1 MPCCTLGSS
10 SCDLF
15 LYLEHASARQ
25 VLVVAQAE
33 ANGGELEVD
42 PTDLTASERAAFE
55 RAVAA
60 GALRSA
66 TEPWHPWWLACNA
79 ARLALAADGTALVRE
94 TAGALAAGLGCEGH
108 HVCACNCFASQARAC
123 TA

>member
-1 MPCCTLGSS
+1 MPCCTSGSI
-10 SCDLF
+10 SCQPYV
-15 LYLEHASARQ
+15 YLEHASARQ
-25 VLVVAQAE
+25 VCVAAQAE
-33 ANGGELEVD
+33 ANGGELEVY
-42 PTDLTASERAAFE
+42 PTDLTAPERAAFE

-66 TEPWHPWWLACNA
+66 TEPWHPWWLACDA

-94 TAGALAAGLGCEGH
+94 AAGALAARLGYEGH
-108 HVCACNCFASQARAC
+108 PVYSCKRFAVRVRAC